1 MKQTVDQNK
10 KKIELLVKE
19 NEDLEKDNSDLNNL
33 LKTQTENALE

>member
-1 MKQTVDQNK
+1 MKQTVEQNK

>member
-1 MKQTVDQNK
+1 MKQTVEQNK

-19 NEDLEKDNSDLNNL
+19 NEDLEKDISDLNNL

>member
-1 MKQTVDQNK
+1 MKQTVEQNK

-19 NEDLEKDNSDLNNL
+19 NEDLEKDNSDLNGL